1 MLHTLYLEHYQFKL
15 PCVIKLEKVEDEVP
29 IIHATS
35 KICGKKK
42 PDLARINRVIKRK
55 ILWPY
60 LSGFTYR
67 ETILQRSL
75 AFATPKTRLNRV
87 FPV

>member
-1 MLHTLYLEHYQFKL
+1 MLHTLYPEHYQFKL
-15 PCVIKLEKVEDEVP
+15 SCVIKLEKVEDEVP

-35 KICGKKK
+35 KICGQKK

-60 LSGFTYR
+60 LSGSTY
-67 ETILQRSL
+67 I
-75 AFATPKTRLNRV
+75 
-87 FPV
+87 